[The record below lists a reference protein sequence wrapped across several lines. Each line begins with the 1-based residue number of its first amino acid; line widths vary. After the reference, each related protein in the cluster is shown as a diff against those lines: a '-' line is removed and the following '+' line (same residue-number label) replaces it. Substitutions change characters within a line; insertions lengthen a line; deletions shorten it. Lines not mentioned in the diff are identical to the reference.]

1 MKYKTNLI
9 VFIVNLFTFILF
21 YNSDIK
27 HVSSKMMCNIII
39 FQSLFYI
46 NLDYFIVLLSEEK
59 NDLTN
64 KFEKNFFFK
73 EIDLKKFTLL
83 YDILPDKI
91 KLNTYILKISLCIV
105 FFLEHLY
112 CFESLNL
119 LTHPIKS
126 NSRQQNYKILSY
138 ILIFTSFFTILQAV
152 DDEKKYYI
160 NEGLLGICIF
170 TILYTLYPLILS
182 LNKKGIII
190 KIDYWK
196 KIMIIRHILYVFSI
210 CSMFLMVFLINNKN
224 QKEHEINL
232 DNYSI
237 GITYRRIINW
247 VLIIL
252 TLNRLFEIDYIHV
265 LIVYLKIKFNIGNS
279 YDIPEGNNDT
289 STSIFIE
296 PEDST
301 LNDIILIENKSNIN
315 NISIINDQN
324 AKIPNQMV
332 SGYISE
338 IIYNILNG
346 LIYIEK
352 NSSNDFV
359 SQFESNFNILINHEI
374 NYEQN
379 NIKIKSGKPY
389 KKTFY
394 TKYIKNIFSDFFST
408 KNILVEYAPLIFH
421 NIRIMSKISKKV
433 LIHSLDIE
441 KNFPQLSELKDS
453 DGKSGSVFFYTYDKK
468 FIIKTIPDNELTSI
482 TNSFLKDYYD
492 LISENNRIILCKIYG
507 VYTFKTGL
515 NEINFILMENIAPID
530 DKYIKYKFD
539 LKGSLQGRK
548 TKNFLIAK
556 HNKTLKDLDYKELK
570 KSKPI
575 TMNLP
580 EAIAYDLEQL
590 ISEGIKILEK
600 NNLMDYSFFLSIIK
614 INEENKKTVLEILE
628 GKNYYE
634 SSDGKFIYIV
644 GVIDYLTEYDGWKS
658 GEAFILKFI
667 HKKNSVSAIHPTI
680 YSSRFRNFVRN
691 EVIKRIN

>member
-1 MKYKTNLI
+1 
-9 VFIVNLFTFILF
+9 
-21 YNSDIK
+21 
-27 HVSSKMMCNIII
+27 
-39 FQSLFYI
+39 
-46 NLDYFIVLLSEEK
+46 
-59 NDLTN
+59 
-64 KFEKNFFFK
+64 
-73 EIDLKKFTLL
+73 
-83 YDILPDKI
+83 
-91 KLNTYILKISLCIV
+91 
-105 FFLEHLY
+105 
-112 CFESLNL
+112 
-119 LTHPIKS
+119 
-126 NSRQQNYKILSY
+126 
-138 ILIFTSFFTILQAV
+138 
-152 DDEKKYYI
+152 
-160 NEGLLGICIF
+160 
-170 TILYTLYPLILS
+170 
-182 LNKKGIII
+182 
-190 KIDYWK
+190 
-196 KIMIIRHILYVFSI
+196 
-210 CSMFLMVFLINNKN
+210 
-224 QKEHEINL
+224 
-232 DNYSI
+232 
-237 GITYRRIINW
+237 
-247 VLIIL
+247 
-252 TLNRLFEIDYIHV
+252 
-265 LIVYLKIKFNIGNS
+265 
-279 YDIPEGNNDT
+279 
-289 STSIFIE
+289 
-296 PEDST
+296 
-301 LNDIILIENKSNIN
+301 
-315 NISIINDQN
+315 
-324 AKIPNQMV
+324 
-332 SGYISE
+332 
-338 IIYNILNG
+338 
-346 LIYIEK
+346 
-352 NSSNDFV
+352 
-359 SQFESNFNILINHEI
+359 
-374 NYEQN
+374 
-379 NIKIKSGKPY
+379 
-389 KKTFY
+389 
-394 TKYIKNIFSDFFST
+394 
-408 KNILVEYAPLIFH
+408 
-421 NIRIMSKISKKV
+421 MSKISKKV

-614 INEENKKTVLEILE
+614 INEENKKTVLKILE

>member
-1 MKYKTNLI
+1 MKYKTNFTAF
-9 VFIVNLFTFILF
+9 VFNLFTFLLF
-21 YNSDIK
+21 YNSNIK

-46 NLDYFIVLLSEEK
+46 NLIYFIALLSEEK
-59 NDLTN
+59 N
-64 KFEKNFFFK
+64 KFEKNYFFK
-73 EIDLKKFTLL
+73 EIDLNKFVLFNILSKK
-83 YDILPDKI
+83 KE
-91 KLNTYILKISLCIV
+91 LNIYLLKISLCIV

-126 NSRQQNYKILSY
+126 NSRQQNYKILLY
-138 ILIFTSFFTILQAV
+138 IFIFTSFFTLIQVV
-152 DDEKKYYI
+152 DESMKYYI
-160 NEGLLGICIF
+160 NEGLVGICIF

-182 LNKKGIII
+182 LNKKGIIV

-196 KIMIIRHILYVFSI
+196 KLMIIRHILYVISM
-210 CSMFLMVFLINNKN
+210 CSMFLLVFLINNKN
-224 QKEHEINL
+224 NEKNL
-232 DNYSI
+232 DEYSI
-237 GITYRRIINW
+237 GNTYRRIINW
-247 VLIIL
+247 IIIIL
-252 TLNRLFEIDYIHV
+252 TLNRLFEIDYVHV
-265 LIVYLKIKFNIGNS
+265 LLLYLKLKFNLGIPL
-279 YDIPEGNNDT
+279 DIPESNNDISQT
-289 STSIFIE
+289 
-296 PEDST
+296 
-301 LNDIILIENKSNIN
+301 ILIEPDEISHFE
-315 NISIINDQN
+315 NISIINNNSVNNDINSNNQL
-324 AKIPNQMV
+324 KNQMV

-346 LIYIEK
+346 LNYIVT
-352 NSSNDFV
+352 NSSEN
-359 SQFESNFNILINHEI
+359 FESQYKSNFDILINHEI

-389 KKTFY
+389 KKTFF
-394 TKYIKNIFSDFFST
+394 TKYIKDIFNDFFST

-433 LIHSLDIE
+433 LTNSLNIE

-453 DGKSGSVFFYTYDKK
+453 DGKSGSVFFYTHDKK
-468 FIIKTIPDNELTSI
+468 IIIKTIPDNELTSI
-482 TNSFLKDYYD
+482 TNSFLKDYYE

-530 DKYIKYKFD
+530 DKYIRYKFD

-548 TKNFLIAK
+548 TKNFIKEK

-575 TMNLP
+575 TMKLP
-580 EAIAYDLEQL
+580 EAIAYDLDQL
-590 ISEGIKILEK
+590 IFEGVKILEK
-600 NNLMDYSFFLSIIK
+600 NNLMDYSFFLSIIR
-614 INEENKKTVLEILE
+614 INEENKKIVFRILE

-634 SSDGKFIYIV
+634 SSDGKFIYVI

>member
-1 MKYKTNLI
+1 MKYKTNFTAF
-9 VFIVNLFTFILF
+9 VFNLFTFLLF
-21 YNSDIK
+21 YNSNIK

-46 NLDYFIVLLSEEK
+46 NLIYFIALLSEGNE
-59 NDLTN
+59 
-64 KFEKNFFFK
+64 FEKNLFFK
-73 EIDLKKFTLL
+73 EIDLKKFVLIN
-83 YDILPDKI
+83 ILPNKKDSNI
-91 KLNTYILKISLCIV
+91 YFLKISLCIV

-126 NSRQQNYKILSY
+126 NSRQQNHKILLY
-138 ILIFTSFFTILQAV
+138 IFIFTSFFTLIQIV
-152 DDEKKYYI
+152 DENMKCYI
-160 NEGLLGICIF
+160 NEGLVGICIF

-190 KIDYWK
+190 KINYWK
-196 KIMIIRHILYVFSI
+196 KLMIIRHILYVISM
-210 CSMFLMVFLINNKN
+210 CSMFLLVFLINNKN
-224 QKEHEINL
+224 NNKNL
-232 DNYSI
+232 NVFSI
-237 GITYRRIINW
+237 DAIYRRIINW
-247 VLIIL
+247 IIIIL
-252 TLNRLFEIDYIHV
+252 TLNRLFEIDYVHV
-265 LIVYLKIKFNIGNS
+265 LIIYLKIKFNLGIPL
-279 YDIPEGNNDT
+279 DIPENNHDLSQT
-289 STSIFIE
+289 
-296 PEDST
+296 
-301 LNDIILIENKSNIN
+301 ILIEPDEISSIE
-315 NISIINDQN
+315 NISINNDINSPNQL
-324 AKIPNQMV
+324 KNQMV

-346 LIYIEK
+346 LNYIVT
-352 NSSNDFV
+352 NSSEN
-359 SQFESNFNILINHEI
+359 FESQYKSNFDILINHEI

-394 TKYIKNIFSDFFST
+394 TKYIKDIFNDFFST

-433 LIHSLDIE
+433 FTNSLNIE

-453 DGKSGSVFFYTYDKK
+453 DGKSGSVFFYTHDKK
-468 FIIKTIPDNELTSI
+468 IIIKTIPDNELTSI
-482 TNSFLKDYYD
+482 TNSFLKDYYE

-530 DKYIKYKFD
+530 DKYIRYKFD

-548 TKNFLIAK
+548 TKNFLK
-556 HNKTLKDLDYKELK
+556 EKNKTLKDLDYKELK

-575 TMNLP
+575 TMKLP

-590 ISEGIKILEK
+590 IFEGVKILEK

-614 INEENKKTVLEILE
+614 INEENKKTVFRILE

-634 SSDGKFIYIV
+634 SSDGKFIYII

-680 YSSRFRNFVRN
+680 YASRFRNFVRN

>member
-1 MKYKTNLI
+1 MKYKTNFTAF
-9 VFIVNLFTFILF
+9 VFNLFTFLLF
-21 YNSDIK
+21 YNSNIK

-46 NLDYFIVLLSEEK
+46 NLIYFIALISEGKE
-59 NDLTN
+59 
-64 KFEKNFFFK
+64 FEKNLFFK
-73 EIDLKKFTLL
+73 EIDLKKFVLIN
-83 YDILPDKI
+83 ILPNKKDSNI
-91 KLNTYILKISLCIV
+91 YFLKISLCIV

-126 NSRQQNYKILSY
+126 NSRQQNHKILLY
-138 ILIFTSFFTILQAV
+138 IFIFTSFFTLIQIV
-152 DDEKKYYI
+152 DENMKTYI
-160 NEGLLGICIF
+160 NEGLVGICIF

-190 KIDYWK
+190 KINYWK
-196 KIMIIRHILYVFSI
+196 KLMIIRHILYVISM
-210 CSMFLMVFLINNKN
+210 CSMFLLVFLINNKN
-224 QKEHEINL
+224 NETNL
-232 DNYSI
+232 NLFSI
-237 GITYRRIINW
+237 DAIYRRIINW
-247 VLIIL
+247 IIIIL
-252 TLNRLFEIDYIHV
+252 TLNRLFEIDYVHV
-265 LIVYLKIKFNIGNS
+265 LIIYLKIKFNLGIPL
-279 YDIPEGNNDT
+279 DIPENNHDLSQT
-289 STSIFIE
+289 
-296 PEDST
+296 
-301 LNDIILIENKSNIN
+301 ILIEPDDISSIE
-315 NISIINDQN
+315 NISINNDINSTNQL
-324 AKIPNQMV
+324 KNQMV

-346 LIYIEK
+346 LNYIVT
-352 NSSNDFV
+352 NSSEN
-359 SQFESNFNILINHEI
+359 FESQYKSNFDILINHEI

-394 TKYIKNIFSDFFST
+394 TKYIKDIFNDFFST

-433 LIHSLDIE
+433 LTNSLNIE

-453 DGKSGSVFFYTYDKK
+453 DGKSGSVFFYTHDKK
-468 FIIKTIPDNELTSI
+468 IIIKTIPDNELTSI
-482 TNSFLKDYYD
+482 TNSFLKDYYE

-530 DKYIKYKFD
+530 DKYIRYKFD

-548 TKNFLIAK
+548 TKNFLK
-556 HNKTLKDLDYKELK
+556 EKNKTLKDLDYKELK

-575 TMNLP
+575 TMKLP

-590 ISEGIKILEK
+590 IFEGVKILEK

-614 INEENKKTVLEILE
+614 INEENKKTVIRILE

-634 SSDGKFIYIV
+634 SSDGKFIYII

-680 YSSRFRNFVRN
+680 YASRFRNFVRN

>member
-1 MKYKTNLI
+1 MK
-9 VFIVNLFTFILF
+9 
-21 YNSDIK
+21 
-27 HVSSKMMCNIII
+27 C
-39 FQSLFYI
+39 
-46 NLDYFIVLLSEEK
+46 
-59 NDLTN
+59 
-64 KFEKNFFFK
+64 
-73 EIDLKKFTLL
+73 
-83 YDILPDKI
+83 
-91 KLNTYILKISLCIV
+91 
-105 FFLEHLY
+105 
-112 CFESLNL
+112 
-119 LTHPIKS
+119 
-126 NSRQQNYKILSY
+126 
-138 ILIFTSFFTILQAV
+138 
-152 DDEKKYYI
+152 YI
-160 NEGLLGICIF
+160 NEGLVGICIF

-190 KIDYWK
+190 KINYWK
-196 KIMIIRHILYVFSI
+196 KLMIIRHILYVISM
-210 CSMFLMVFLINNKN
+210 CSMFLLVFLINNKN
-224 QKEHEINL
+224 NKKNL
-232 DNYSI
+232 NVFSI
-237 GITYRRIINW
+237 DAIYRRIINW
-247 VLIIL
+247 IIIIL
-252 TLNRLFEIDYIHV
+252 TLNRLFEIDYVHV
-265 LIVYLKIKFNIGNS
+265 LIIYLKIKFNLGIPL
-279 YDIPEGNNDT
+279 DIPENNHDLSQT
-289 STSIFIE
+289 
-296 PEDST
+296 
-301 LNDIILIENKSNIN
+301 ILIEPDEISSIE
-315 NISIINDQN
+315 NISINNDINSPNQL
-324 AKIPNQMV
+324 KNQMV

-346 LIYIEK
+346 LNYIVT
-352 NSSNDFV
+352 NSSEN
-359 SQFESNFNILINHEI
+359 FESQYKSNFDVLINHEI

-394 TKYIKNIFSDFFST
+394 TKYIKDIFNDFFST

-433 LIHSLDIE
+433 LTNSLNIE

-453 DGKSGSVFFYTYDKK
+453 DGKSGSVFFYTHDKK

-482 TNSFLKDYYD
+482 TNSFLKDYYE

-530 DKYIKYKFD
+530 DKYIRYKFD

-548 TKNFLIAK
+548 TKNFLK
-556 HNKTLKDLDYKELK
+556 EKNKTLKDLDYKELK

-575 TMNLP
+575 TMKLP

-590 ISEGIKILEK
+590 IFEGVKILEK

-614 INEENKKTVLEILE
+614 INEENKKTVIRILE

-634 SSDGKFIYIV
+634 SSDGKFIYII

-680 YSSRFRNFVRN
+680 YASRFRNFVRN